1 MLALAGGLAL
11 ACVMFWPLPLHLDSQ
26 IPRELA
32 DPLLQAWQ
40 VAWGGHALAHQPLDY
55 FQANIF
61 YPQANSLA
69 FSDALIGY
77 APAGLIGNG
86 VHAAVARYNLLFLFA
101 YGLAFAGT
109 YLLARELGLA
119 RWAAVLAGLAFA
131 FAPWRLEQDNHL
143 HVLSSGGI
151 PLSLACLLRG
161 WRQRRAGLVFLGFVV
176 AAWQVSIGFT
186 LGLPFLY
193 LLALGV
199 AGVAVI
205 WVRRGRPALDRRL
218 VAAVVAGGLV
228 LVAVSGTLATPYLQ
242 VLEDHPESK
251 RTLDDLRKYSPP
263 MSAFAV
269 APAENL
275 GWGPI
280 TAPLRDRFTVANEK
294 TLFPGLA
301 ILALALAG
309 VAFAPWSRRVRLGL
323 AAGVVVVAV
332 FSLGVRFLGGHVTY
346 RLLYEYA
353 PGWEGIRTPGRLNT
367 LTSLGLALLAGG
379 GASAVAARVRGRRL
393 AAALPALLCLAV
405 LVEGSGFAVGKEGRG
420 ALAGPIAKTVP
431 DPPPGQVGLGG
442 PRLHLPVR
450 TYLRSFPYMLW
461 TTDDFAPIVN
471 GISGFPPRFLDRLS
485 RRVEGF
491 PSRASVD
498 YLRGIGVRYVVLHP
512 DDVARTPWRN
522 WRRRP
527 VRGLGV
533 RRRQTGGVVVYDLGR
548 RSKSQTRLPP
558 LE

>member
-1 MLALAGGLAL
+1 M
-11 ACVMFWPLPLHLDSQ
+11 
-26 IPRELA
+26 
-32 DPLLQAWQ
+32 
-40 VAWGGHALAHQPLDY
+40 
-55 FQANIF
+55 
-61 YPQANSLA
+61 
-69 FSDALIGY
+69 
-77 APAGLIGNG
+77 
-86 VHAAVARYNLLFLFA
+86 
-101 YGLAFAGT
+101 
-109 YLLARELGLA
+109 
-119 RWAAVLAGLAFA
+119 
-131 FAPWRLEQDNHL
+131 
-143 HVLSSGGI
+143 
-151 PLSLACLLRG
+151 
-161 WRQRRAGLVFLGFVV
+161 
-176 AAWQVSIGFT
+176 
-186 LGLPFLY
+186 
-193 LLALGV
+193 
-199 AGVAVI
+199 
-205 WVRRGRPALDRRL
+205 
-218 VAAVVAGGLV
+218 
-228 LVAVSGTLATPYLQ
+228 
-242 VLEDHPESK
+242 
-251 RTLDDLRKYSPP
+251 
-263 MSAFAV
+263 
-269 APAENL
+269 
-275 GWGPI
+275 
-280 TAPLRDRFTVANEK
+280 RDRFTVANEK

-548 RSKSQTRLPP
+548 RSKQPDPAVAAGVGQPVAVPRAAAAGCRPGRSCRRAGPPPRRAGAGPASAAAGRGTRARSAGSRRRSGWARAGPRASRPP
-558 LE
+558 RCCRPRRSARRGACGRG